1 MIALSYL
8 FAFVAMLGVLV
19 FVHEFGHFA
28 VAKLCGV
35 RVLKFSLGFGPTIG
49 FGRWKLQWTRNG
61 TEYVIAWFPLG
72 GFVKMLGENP
82 DDDAMDAEARAH
94 PTETLGAKPL
104 WQKLAIILAGPAMNL
119 LLPVVVFV
127 GTLAVGIPRALP
139 VVGTV
144 ETGSPAA
151 QAGLLPG
158 DRILSVDGEPMTW
171 WDDVEDALRS
181 APGRSVALSV
191 ERAGKLESVAL
202 PLTARGGLD
211 AFGGVKQVGW
221 SGLGHQ
227 RPRAT
232 LGIPDVSSPA
242 AQAGLR
248 SGDRVEQLNGVAV
261 EDWVALDRAY
271 GAAGR
276 DGTVS
281 LAIARGDETSPERL
295 TVAAP
300 ALGTLTRLGVLPA
313 SVLVSRVSP
322 ESPAAKAG
330 IQSGDLILGVD
341 GAPVGSFASFAEI
354 VRTSKGRELS
364 IEVASGGVTK
374 VLRIE
379 PELAEADTGLGVPEE
394 RYLIGVTAEAPALL
408 GAVGRDVERNPL
420 VSVPRAVGMTLDVTK
435 TFLQGLGKLVT
446 GEVSRKQLAGPIGIA
461 EIAHNALQRGWE
473 AYLGTLVLI
482 SINLGVLNLLPIPV
496 LDGGQALLFLVEGV
510 KRSPVSIRTRE
521 IVQQIGVSVLVLLM
535 GFAFWNDVSRHWS
548 KLVEWLRTST
558 GL

>member
-1 MIALSYL
+1 VNVLSYL

-49 FGRWKLQWTRNG
+49 LGRWKLHWTRNG

-94 PTETLGAKPL
+94 PNETLGSKPL
-104 WQKLAIILAGPAMNL
+104 WQKLAIIFAGPAMNL

-144 ETGSPAA
+144 EAGSPAA
-151 QAGLLPG
+151 QAGFLPG
-158 DRILSVDGEPMTW
+158 DRIVSIDGLPMTW
-171 WDDVEDALRS
+171 WDDVDDALRG
-181 APGRSVALSV
+181 APGRSVELSI
-191 ERAGKLESVAL
+191 ERDGKRETVPL
-202 PLTARGGLD
+202 PLVARGGLD
-211 AFGGVKQVGW
+211 PFGGVKQVGW

-232 LGIPDVSSPA
+232 LGIPDASAPA

-248 SGDRVEQLNGVAV
+248 SGDRVEQLNGAAV

-276 DGTVS
+276 EGTVS
-281 LAIARGDETSPERL
+281 LAIARGDEASPERL
-295 TVAAP
+295 TIAVP
-300 ALGTLTRLGVLPA
+300 ALGTLERLGVLPA

-322 ESPAAKAG
+322 DSPAAKAG
-330 IQSGDLILGVD
+330 IQPGDLILGVD
-341 GAPVGSFASFAEI
+341 GGPVGSFASFAEI
-354 VRTSKGRELS
+354 VRTSKGRELEV
-364 IEVASGGVTK
+364 EVASRGVTK
-374 VLRIE
+374 VLPIK

-420 VSVPRAVGMTLDVTK
+420 VSVPRAIGMTLDVTK

-548 KLVEWLRTST
+548 KLLEWLRTST